1 MTECKLYRKE
11 EGWAVAVPLSN
22 EWMDFLPV
30 FSLPRAFMVSWTA
43 SSLFLTSSSATL
55 LVILQRLLFTF
66 CKWKFISKVWDQK
79 AHAVLFIWRAEDF
92 YKQSSFQH
100 WFLPF
105 FVVIW
110 FRVNKWKNEWIS
122 MNWLVTS
129 FSTLIVSKYEVSC
142 TFICKKLRKES
153 LMLTFLSR
161 EIFGTWKGIP
171 KMKRRCLI
179 LGQKVSK

>member
-43 SSLFLTSSSATL
+43 SSLFLTSSVSSAAL
-55 LVILQRLLFTF
+55 LVILRRLLFTF
-66 CKWKFISKVWDQK
+66 CKWKFLSKVWDQK

-100 WFLPF
+100 WLLLF
-105 FVVIW
+105 FRGNLISC
-110 FRVNKWKNEWIS
+110 KQIEEW
-122 MNWLVTS
+122 MN
-129 FSTLIVSKYEVSC
+129 FYELTIYKFFNIGC
-142 TFICKKLRKES
+142 TFICKE
-153 LMLTFLSR
+153 
-161 EIFGTWKGIP
+161 WKVW
-171 KMKRRCLI
+171 CLLFCQERYLVHERAYI
-179 LGQKVSK
+179 KWSVGA